1 MKPALTARDW
11 LGKTGAAL
19 VLGFLL
25 ALGAS
30 GLLRH
35 LAGVGA
41 DSFAIKGQLSMWL
54 MAPIWSLVVALVF
67 LFRTTLRAW
76 LWLAAANIVLWGLL
90 VVLGGLRP

>member
-1 MKPALTARDW
+1 
-11 LGKTGAAL
+11 
-19 VLGFLL
+19 
-25 ALGAS
+25 
-30 GLLRH
+30 
-35 LAGVGA
+35 
-41 DSFAIKGQLSMWL
+41 